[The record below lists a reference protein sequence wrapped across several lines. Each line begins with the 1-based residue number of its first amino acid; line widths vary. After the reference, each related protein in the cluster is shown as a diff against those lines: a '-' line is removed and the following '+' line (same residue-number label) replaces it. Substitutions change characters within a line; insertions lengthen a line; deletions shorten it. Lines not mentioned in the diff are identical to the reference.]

1 MWRLTSRLGLVLL
14 LAVIAQEGSCF
25 VPTVHIRSL
34 NGACYMSGGQVSEQN
49 PESLYWY
56 AFCNAILAPVKNLYA
71 KLAQQRGP
79 VWLNLM

>member
-1 MWRLTSRLGLVLL
+1 
-14 LAVIAQEGSCF
+14 
-25 VPTVHIRSL
+25 
-34 NGACYMSGGQVSEQN
+34 MSGGQVSEQN